1 MAGFETLLAL
11 LLASTALAVA
21 ARRLKMPVPV
31 VMVLGGVGV
40 ALVPRRHLL
49 EIDPD
54 LAFGIFVPPLLF
66 NGAIGT
72 SLRGLRTNVRSVL
85 RLAVG
90 LVIAT
95 TVIVAFVART
105 FVHALDWHGAF
116 VLGAIV
122 APPDAVVALAL
133 ARALRMSRRTVNVLE
148 GETLLNDTTAFVVY
162 RLAVRAATTGAFD
175 LRTAMPLFLLVAGG
189 GVAVG
194 WVVYRIV
201 GFMSERLEDPVL
213 ETVLLLMTPFAAY
226 LPAEAVGA
234 SGVLAVVVAG
244 ILLRR
249 SSPLLV
255 PARARLQGRAV
266 FSVVEFVLNSLVFIL
281 IGTELGEILR
291 DPHASPVAEVLR
303 ATLIVGGTVMA
314 VRLIWVFAS
323 AYVPRVSRRFR
334 ERGPIASFGNVAIV
348 AWTGIRG
355 GDSLVTAL
363 AVPHLTTLGTPLPG
377 RDLIVATTFGVI
389 LLTLLVQGLS
399 LAPLVRWLDHTSD
412 RSREAEEALAR
423 RQMIAAGDALLER
436 RQLDGDL
443 PEVVIERVRRKHRE
457 QSELETDLKIDD
469 RGRTFAAVQRSLELE
484 VLRARRSA
492 AVQLQYDQV
501 IDDAVLHELER
512 ELDLEEV
519 RLENGDVPDQT

>member
-1 MAGFETLLAL
+1 VAAFETLLAL
-11 LLASTALAVA
+11 LLASTALAVV

-40 ALVPRRHLL
+40 ALVPHRHLV
-49 EIDPD
+49 EIEPD

-66 NGAIGT
+66 NGAITT
-72 SLRGLRTNVRSVL
+72 SLRGLRANLRSIL

-95 TVIVAFVART
+95 TVIVALAAHT

-133 ARALRMSRRTVNVLE
+133 ARALRMSQRTVNVLE
-148 GETLLNDTTAFVVY
+148 GETLLNDTTAFVIY

-175 LRTAMPLFLLVAGG
+175 LRTAIPLFLLVAAGG
-189 GVAVG
+189 SVVG

-201 GFMSERLEDPVL
+201 RFMSERLEDPVL
-213 ETVLLLMTPFAAY
+213 ETVLLLLTPFAAY
-226 LPAEAVGA
+226 LPAEALGA
-234 SGVLAVVVAG
+234 SGVLAVVVTG

-249 SSPLLV
+249 SSALLV
-255 PARARLQGRAV
+255 RARSRLQGRAV
-266 FSVVEFVLNSLVFIL
+266 YSVVEFVLNSLVFIL
-281 IGTELGEILR
+281 IGTQLGEILR
-291 DPHASPVAEVLR
+291 DPHASPIREVLH

-314 VRLIWVFAS
+314 VRLVWVFAS
-323 AYVPRVSRRFR
+323 AYVPRLLRRFR
-334 ERGPIASFGNVAIV
+334 EPGRIGSFGNVAIV
-348 AWTGIRG
+348 AWTGVRG

-363 AVPHLTTLGTPLPG
+363 AVPHLTAFGAALPG

-399 LAPLVRWLDHTSD
+399 LAPLVRWLDHTPD
-412 RSREAEEALAR
+412 RSRDAEEALAR
-423 RQMIAAGDALLER
+423 RQMIAAGDTLLER
-436 RQLDGDL
+436 RQRDGDL
-443 PEVVIERVRRKHRE
+443 PEIVVERVRQKHRE
-457 QSELETDLKIDD
+457 QSALEIALTVDD
-469 RGRTFAAVQRSLELE
+469 EGMRLGVLQRALERE

-492 AVQLQYDQV
+492 AVQLQRDQV

-519 RLENGDVPDQT
+519 RLEENDVRDQA